1 LFQNLDLSFSVDT
14 AKPDVD
20 VNALVDIVA
29 KIEVIVGGAADKC
42 KDANGT
48 IDIDIN
54 VALKVVVDLIIVSPS
69 LLHDFYTLTSP

>member
-1 LFQNLDLSFSVDT
+1 MDT